1 MKRSLI
7 RPFKMLAT
15 QPIVQVLA
23 LYMAYVYGL
32 TYLVHSTFPVLWTQH
47 YGESPGIGG
56 LNYLSIG
63 LGYFLGV
70 QITAPLNDKFY
81 KRLRRRNGGVGEA
94 EFRIPLMNV
103 GSLFIPVG
111 FFIYAW
117 TAQYR
122 VHWIGPNIAA
132 VIFSIGMIIIFQ
144 CTQTYIV
151 DAYTQYAASALA
163 ASTVLRSIAAFGF
176 PLFAPYMYDAL
187 DYGWGNSLLA
197 FIAIG
202 IGIPSP
208 ILLWIYGKRLR
219 EKSPYAAGGG

>member
-1 MKRSLI
+1 MRSPHFDSEDI
-7 RPFKMLAT
+7 PSD
-15 QPIVQVLA
+15 
-23 LYMAYVYGL
+23 L
-32 TYLVHSTFPVLWTQH
+32 TLNHLVHSTFPVLWTER

-56 LNYLSIG
+56 LNYISLG

-70 QITAPLNDKFY
+70 QLTAPLNDKIY
-81 KRLRRRNGGVGEA
+81 KRLTKRNNGQGEA

-103 GSLFIPVG
+103 GSILIPVG
-111 FFIYAW
+111 FLMYAW
-117 TAQYR
+117 TAQYK
-122 VHWIGPNIAA
+122 VHWIAPNIAA
-132 VIFSIGMIIIFQ
+132 VIFSFGMIVIFQ

-163 ASTVLRSIAAFGF
+163 ASTVLRSTAAFAF
-176 PLFAPYMYDAL
+176 PLFAPEMYDAL

-197 FIAIG
+197 FIAIV

-208 ILLWIYGKRLR
+208 ILLWMYGKKLR